1 MLTLIEK
8 LRSDGPETFAGEELR
23 QLQAAFE
30 NIGQENLQLRR
41 LNSAMGLAIYRKRL
55 QLVHEEHADGSVSFD
70 LIPHVPDVDPVIE
83 PVMN

>member
-1 MLTLIEK
+1 ME
-8 LRSDGPETFAGEELR
+8 GPTTFTSEEVQ
-23 QLQAAFE
+23 QLKMAFE
-30 NIGQENLQLRR
+30 DIGQENLQLRR

-70 LIPHVPDVDPVIE
+70 LISHVPDFDPVIE